1 MSFFKHCGKKYLINF
16 FAVLILLITAYS
28 LGKGVTIYLKADV
41 LEDFIQTYF
50 EINEANTTK
59 MIDILV
65 QHRDLNK
72 KTKKILEKKF
82 PDSNS
87 FGDSLINQKK
97 KNRTEIERY
106 LKEIKIQI
114 KELKKYEEFLED
126 ILEKKY

>member
-1 MSFFKHCGKKYLINF
+1 MSLFKYCGKKCLINF

-72 KTKKILEKKF
+72 KTKKILEKNF

-87 FGDSLINQKK
+87 FEDSLINQKK

-114 KELKKYEEFLED
+114 KELEKYEEHLED
-126 ILEKKY
+126 IIEKKY